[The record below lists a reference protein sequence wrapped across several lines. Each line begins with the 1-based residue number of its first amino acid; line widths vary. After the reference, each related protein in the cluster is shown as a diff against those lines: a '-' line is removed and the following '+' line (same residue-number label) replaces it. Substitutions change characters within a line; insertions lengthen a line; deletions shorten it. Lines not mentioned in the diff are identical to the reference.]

1 MKKQRSTVITLITV
15 ICAFYLW
22 ELVNPEIIGWLSLQR
37 WEYLTFSN
45 EWYRLFTVALL
56 HDTSS
61 VVPFHLAF
69 NMMVLHQLG
78 TPLEYVFGK
87 GKFLLIFL
95 FSLLTGSIAS
105 ALFLQGASIGASGA
119 VFGLFGAFIAAE
131 KYMGVQA
138 KSIYAIVAI
147 NFAIG
152 FTVGGVDWRAHLGG
166 LVGGFLIT
174 KALLVLNAPK

>member
-22 ELVNPEIIGWLSLQR
+22 ELVNPNIIGLLSLQR
-37 WEYLTFSN
+37 WEYLTSSN

-78 TPLEYVFGK
+78 TLLEYVFGK
-87 GKFLLIFL
+87 AKFLLIFL

-131 KYMGVQA
+131 KYIGVQA

-174 KALLVLNAPK
+174 KALLVLNASK

>member
-22 ELVNPEIIGWLSLQR
+22 ELINPEILGDLSLQR